1 MVPFDARPLHS
12 AILGLEFEC
21 RGARH
26 PGLMQ
31 KWTELVHAYFL
42 RFARPSHQPVK
53 FDLLWNRVASKLAA
67 DWNLSG
73 LAREADCSKEHLRRL
88 CQRHLGRSPMH
99 QVGCLRLRY
108 AAALLAATE
117 QPIEF
122 LARRVGYQNPFTF
135 SNAFAKWS
143 GWRPSEYRQKKRR
156 KN

>member
-1 MVPFDARPLHS
+1 
-12 AILGLEFEC
+12 
-21 RGARH
+21 
-26 PGLMQ
+26 
-31 KWTELVHAYFL
+31 
-42 RFARPSHQPVK
+42 
-53 FDLLWNRVASKLAA
+53 
-67 DWNLSG
+67 
-73 LAREADCSKEHLRRL
+73 
-88 CQRHLGRSPMH
+88 
-99 QVGCLRLRY
+99 LRY